1 MTGFLELVLS
11 EARLEALG
19 ADLKG
24 VTEKTELVN
33 LLEQPLGCIM
43 LHELLV
49 WGGALE

>member
-43 LHELLV
+43 P
-49 WGGALE
+49 A